1 MTLDENKSELDVFIT
16 QIQKIRGAHGLNYR
30 SELASHSLEWISD
43 TDLRDLAMMQNLFYP
58 TKFTSHRKIVGPLI
72 VFLKEQVVKI
82 LDPFFRRR
90 LVRQFEIN
98 QFTWNMANILRQQ
111 QIHITA
117 LEKRLTDLESK
128 N

>member
-98 QFTWNMANILRQQ
+98 QFTWNMANILRHQ